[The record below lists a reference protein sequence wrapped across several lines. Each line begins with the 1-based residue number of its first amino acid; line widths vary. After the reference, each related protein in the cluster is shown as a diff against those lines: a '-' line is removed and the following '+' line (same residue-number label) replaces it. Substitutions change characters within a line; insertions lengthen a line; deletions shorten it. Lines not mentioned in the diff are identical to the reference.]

1 MWVSGDEDVAAVA
14 RVPVKGCPGRS
25 EDPRPPLWEA
35 PLGPP
40 TPVPVNEPPVQRRQ
54 REHQEMISNVRRGD
68 TVVMAGGIVGK
79 ITKVVDDAEAMIEV
93 AEGVR
98 ISSLHRAKGFKE
110 DIILKWLRQ
119 AAEHA
124 EELEERLLK
133 DYRIERGQLDA
144 LWSYVRN
151 KGQKNTT
158 KKPTRP
164 ASSDAQP

>member
-1 MWVSGDEDVAAVA
+1 MTSLSAFFAT
-14 RVPVKGCPGRS
+14 RKCPDFGQTNHDNVIKFGKTRQGKQRFRCKS
-25 EDPRPPLWEA
+25 CRR
-35 PLGPP
+35 
-40 TPVPVNEPPVQRRQ
+40 TFNENYGT
-54 REHQEMISNVRRGD
+54 ILY
-68 TVVMAGGIVGK
+68 GK
-79 ITKVVDDAEAMIEV
+79 RTEEKDILETLALL

-110 DIILKWLRQ
+110 DTILKWLRQ

-124 EELEERLLK
+124 EDLEEQLLK

-144 LWSYVRN
+144 LWSYVKN

-164 ASSDAQP
+164 ASSGAQR

>member
-1 MWVSGDEDVAAVA
+1 MSNIAQVGDFCPYQDCPDFGKTDAANLI
-14 RVPVKGCPGRS
+14 RFGKTRQGKQRFRCKSCRK
-25 EDPRPPLWEA
+25 
-35 PLGPP
+35 
-40 TPVPVNEPPVQRRQ
+40 TFNEN
-54 REHQEMISNVRRGD
+54 HGTIFY
-68 TVVMAGGIVGK
+68 GK
-79 ITKVVDDAEAMIEV
+79 RTEENDILETLALL

-98 ISSLHRAKGFKE
+98 ISSLHRTKGFKE
-110 DIILKWLRQ
+110 DTILNWLRQ

-133 DYRIERGQLDA
+133 DYRIECGQLDA

-164 ASSDAQP
+164 ASSGAQP

>member
-1 MWVSGDEDVAAVA
+1 MSNLAHVGDFCPYQDCPDFGKTDAANLI
-14 RVPVKGCPGRS
+14 RFGKTRQGKQRFRCKSCRK
-25 EDPRPPLWEA
+25 
-35 PLGPP
+35 
-40 TPVPVNEPPVQRRQ
+40 TFNEN
-54 REHQEMISNVRRGD
+54 HGTIFY
-68 TVVMAGGIVGK
+68 GK
-79 ITKVVDDAEAMIEV
+79 RTEENDILETLALL

-110 DIILKWLRQ
+110 DTILAWLRQ

-133 DYRIERGQLDA
+133 HYRIERGQLDA

-164 ASSDAQP
+164 ARSGAQP